1 MRLYLLPSRFSLYCL
16 DAKAALPVSALESDF
31 MYVFRSA
38 DELSI
43 LLPEHCDAPGE
54 VVEKNWVGL
63 KVKGPLAFGEI
74 GILAEL
80 SKVLAECEVSL
91 LAVSSYLTDYLFI
104 QENKLE
110 IAEQALLAAGHRITR
125 VDSLQSDVKN

>member
-1 MRLYLLPSRFSLYCL
+1 MQLYILPSRFAIYRL
-16 DAKAALPVSALESDF
+16 DAKAAIPASVLESEF
-31 MYVFRSA
+31 VNVFRSA

-54 VVEKNWVGL
+54 VVEKNWIGL

-80 SKVLAECEVSL
+80 SKILADCGVSL
-91 LAVSSYLTDYLFI
+91 LAVSSYLTDYLFVK
-104 QENKLE
+104 ENKLK
-110 IAEQALLAAGHRITR
+110 IAEKALLTAGHSLTR
-125 VDSLQSDVKN
+125 VDSL